1 MLLTVS
7 YRLELDDDGH
17 YEIGILNCKL
27 RNAYAVVYW
36 ANNDAHTHKK
46 IPQIITQS
54 KAKFGESNFN
64 IGNDTSV

>member
-27 RNAYAVVYW
+27 RNAYAVVY
-36 ANNDAHTHKK
+36 
-46 IPQIITQS
+46 
-54 KAKFGESNFN
+54 
-64 IGNDTSV
+64 